1 MRRRESFQW
10 GEMRVFREG
19 DLLVYTRKAK
29 GFPGYLVA
37 VNLGKDEVTIESLL
51 AATGIP
57 KEVKVVFHTHKKIQD
72 TDISRSMEKSLEPS
86 QGVILEYPV

>member
-1 MRRRESFQW
+1 M
-10 GEMRVFREG
+10 FREG
-19 DLLVYTRKAK
+19 DLLMYTRKAE

-37 VNLGKDEVTIESLL
+37 VNLRKDRVTIESLL

-72 TDISRSMEKSLEPS
+72 TDSRSSENSYLLGPS
-86 QGVILEYPV
+86 QGVVLEYPL

>member
-19 DLLVYTRKAK
+19 DLLMYTRKAE

-57 KEVKVVFHTHKKIQD
+57 KRVKVVFHTYD
-72 TDISRSMEKSLEPS
+72 TDISMSSENSYVLGPS
-86 QGVILEYPV
+86 QGVVLEYH